1 MEYYKEGNVLVIA
14 GGRND
19 QLHPEKILNDIWVLR
34 LNSLEWQKVILGGK
48 EYIKPRFNFASTILG
63 SKLIIAGG
71 LGHDFRFLQDYQEI
85 ELDQAKVKKKFTN
98 KSKVQFLR
106 N

>member
-1 MEYYKEGNVLVIA
+1 MEFYKEGNLIVIA

-19 QLHPEKILNDIWVLR
+19 QLHPEKVLNDIWVLK
-34 LNSLEWQKVILGGK
+34 LSSLEWQKVLLGGT

-85 ELDQAKVKKKFTN
+85 ELNQSKVKKKFSN
-98 KSKVQFLR
+98 KSKI
-106 N
+106 